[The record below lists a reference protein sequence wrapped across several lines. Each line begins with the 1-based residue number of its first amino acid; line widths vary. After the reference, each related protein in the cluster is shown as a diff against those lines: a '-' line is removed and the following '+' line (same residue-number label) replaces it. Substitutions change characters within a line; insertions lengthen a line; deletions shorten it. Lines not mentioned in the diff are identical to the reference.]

1 MSLSFCISQPDLAA
15 NEAQLLRKIQLLCLM
30 EVRSTQGSLSV
41 VLDRAQELARPVS
54 WPASPK

>member
-15 NEAQLLRKIQLLCLM
+15 NETQLLRKIQLLCLM

-41 VLDRAQELARPVS
+41 YLTGLRSSQACELACLS
-54 WPASPK
+54 